1 MVGMLFLDN
10 KPQMSLRRSYAN
22 GYKYC
27 SRCRIYYLTDSVR
40 CPYCGIL
47 LRNSPRKKKSLKNTK
62 VVRIANGLLKEAEK
76 VEIEVKT
83 RA

>member
-1 MVGMLFLDN
+1 MLFLD
-10 KPQMSLRRSYAN
+10 KRLQMSLRRSYAN

-47 LRNSPRKKKSLKNTK
+47 LRNSPRKKKSLKNAK
-62 VVRIANGLLKEAEK
+62 VVEVPENLLKEAERVDIK
-76 VEIEVKT
+76 VKT
-83 RA
+83 KA

>member
-1 MVGMLFLDN
+1 MLFLDK

-47 LRNSPRKKKSLKNTK
+47 LRNSPRKKKSLKNAK
-62 VVRIANGLLKEAEK
+62 VVEVPENLLKEAERVDIK
-76 VEIEVKT
+76 VKT
-83 RA
+83 KA